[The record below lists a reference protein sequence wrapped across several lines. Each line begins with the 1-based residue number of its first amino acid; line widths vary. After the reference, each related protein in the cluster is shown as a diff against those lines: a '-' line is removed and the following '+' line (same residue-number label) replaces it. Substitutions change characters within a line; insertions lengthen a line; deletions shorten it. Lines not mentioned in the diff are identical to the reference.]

1 MPWEHVG
8 NCGTGQIP
16 EDSEW
21 IDFCYETA
29 VAYLK
34 LALGDPPP
42 GCELDVMW
50 SDHELGSY
58 PSVGLYWD
66 FPADD
71 APSDYLHRAEEL
83 LERFNA
89 AVDWSQL
96 HPFPE
101 NEAED
106 DEDEA
111 PDDDAGTTTSD
122 NPSPLSLNYY
132 TYKEESFSC
141 NHCGWNGKGADLEQG
156 EMFDALFELDCP
168 ACHEKLTFISY
179 PTTTDARANWDRLPE
194 VDRMQV
200 EIIERRLD
208 LFDRVSLKSPDQLPD
223 IGESEF
229 VLLWDFADIPQVG
242 GTTLIRL
249 GDRQIFAEPAFY
261 EGYKRFMEVAEVL
274 KAKYGNALQD
284 LVPTDKSRM
293 FLYGDKLS
301 AVDQIEKF
309 RERLFGLLFTR

>member
-1 MPWEHVG
+1 MLLI
-8 NCGTGQIP
+8 TG
-16 EDSEW
+16 
-21 IDFCYETA
+21 A
-29 VAYLK
+29 
-34 LALGDPPP
+34 G
-42 GCELDVMW
+42 
-50 SDHELGSY
+50 
-58 PSVGLYWD
+58 
-66 FPADD
+66 
-71 APSDYLHRAEEL
+71 
-83 LERFNA
+83 
-89 AVDWSQL
+89 VDRT
-96 HPFPE
+96 
-101 NEAED
+101 
-106 DEDEA
+106 
-111 PDDDAGTTTSD
+111 DDDAGTTTSD
-122 NPSPLSLNYY
+122 NPSPISLNYY

-141 NHCGWNGKGADLEQG
+141 NRCGWNGKGANLEQG

-179 PTTTDARANWDRLPE
+179 PTTTEARANWDRLPE

-261 EGYKRFMEVAEVL
+261 EGYKRFMEVAGIL